1 VQDFFKGSIE
11 RSIIFAAC
19 ARVRLRPPKILSV
32 TIVALS
38 FENLIPGYIIL
49 DLGLYCIVCCHEE
62 KSFIL
67 LQVARH
73 CVVSN
78 AIFVVV

>member
-1 VQDFFKGSIE
+1 MQDFFKGSIE

-32 TIVALS
+32 NVALS

-49 DLGLYCIVCCHEE
+49 DLGLYCIVGCHEE